1 MDSIEQ
7 LDIFLDTSLIEIFIN
22 KGQKAMSSRYYDDFD
37 ALTLSSEEEMEIQ
50 YSEMEAFE
58 LK

>member
-1 MDSIEQ
+1 MDLIEE
-7 LDIFLDTSLIEIFIN
+7 LDVFLDTSFIEIFIN

-37 ALTLSSEEEMEIQ
+37 DLTISSEEEMEIQ